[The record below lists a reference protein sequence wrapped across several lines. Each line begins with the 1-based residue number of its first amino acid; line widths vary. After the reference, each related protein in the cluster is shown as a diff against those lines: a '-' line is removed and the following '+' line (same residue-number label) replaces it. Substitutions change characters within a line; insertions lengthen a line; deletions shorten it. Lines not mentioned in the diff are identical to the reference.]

1 MIGIYLQSLQASKVI
16 QIRPEGTRVAP
27 GGSLDAAPMKLNF
40 IAPGVENTYQG
51 VEYQLWNCQ
60 SPSNYVFAPGQSL
73 ADWPFYIESANSPGL
88 VIEVGAIDPRSD
100 RGPALHLDTKRTND
114 AQVTNQLWRLVS
126 PNPAVVLSGD
136 QLAGEPERSLV
147 QRGEDDNPNR
157 AEHDAARQV
166 AALAPAR
173 AVAR

>member
-27 GGSLDAAPMKLNF
+27 GASLDAAPMKLNF

-60 SPSNYVFAPGQSL
+60 SPSNYVLAPGQSL

-88 VIEVGAIDPRSD
+88 VIEVGAIDPRF
-100 RGPALHLDTKRTND
+100 
-114 AQVTNQLWRLVS
+114 
-126 PNPAVVLSGD
+126 
-136 QLAGEPERSLV
+136 
-147 QRGEDDNPNR
+147 
-157 AEHDAARQV
+157 
-166 AALAPAR
+166 
-173 AVAR
+173 